1 MLRASLARD
10 GKTSLAT
17 IARRSHMPTS
27 YISISFAST
36 LILVLGDCASAT
48 KAQKAVADPGRTS
61 PSAAQPLRV
70 QPTTQQGVIC
80 PQTAE
85 GSETPSAAN
94 ALRTPA
100 ARELA
105 KLKAKV
111 MAADY
116 QANLE
121 ELARLRE
128 ELSQWRKDSEA
139 GYLAYYWSGF
149 ASWRIAINGANHQM
163 KEEDLTTNLRKATTD
178 LYSAMRL
185 KDDFADTYAAAALVN
200 SWLAMMVDRDERLS
214 LARALLAHGT
224 ALDPENP
231 RVLWTKGAFL
241 FYAPEQYG
249 GSIPG
254 AIEVYK
260 QMLKVAERRGV
271 NAESPCPDWGKPEA
285 LMSLAVAHTK
295 LKPPDLKSAREE
307 ATAALKLEPEWSYVK
322 DTLLPKIEEQL
333 RAER

>member
-17 IARRSHMPTS
+17 IAGRSHMPTS

-48 KAQKAVADPGRTS
+48 KAQKAAADPEETS
-61 PSAAQPLRV
+61 PSAVQQPRV
-70 QPTTQQGVIC
+70 QTTTQQVVIC
-80 PQTAE
+80 TQTAE
-85 GSETPSAAN
+85 GTKSKAA
-94 ALRTPA
+94 AQGLTTA

-116 QANLE
+116 RANLE

-128 ELSQWRKDSEA
+128 ELSPWRKDNEV

-200 SWLAMMVDRDERLS
+200 SWLAMMVDRDERLHWLGHYS
-214 LARALLAHGT
+214 RTVPL
-224 ALDPENP
+224 
-231 RVLWTKGAFL
+231 
-241 FYAPEQYG
+241 
-249 GSIPG
+249 SIPRTRG
-254 AIEVYK
+254 CSG
-260 QMLKVAERRGV
+260 RRGHFSSTRR
-271 NAESPCPDWGKPEA
+271 NS
-285 LMSLAVAHTK
+285 T
-295 LKPPDLKSAREE
+295 EE
-307 ATAALKLEPEWSYVK
+307 AS
-322 DTLLPKIEEQL
+322 
-333 RAER
+333 RARSRFISKCSRWPSEGASTRSRRVPIGASPRR